1 VVVDPC
7 LRSTVDTVDWN
18 KRLSRKNRRMEM
30 IRKNAPTAAFRIMAI
45 TLLLS
50 CSLPLIVLAADP
62 DSVTVFAAA
71 STTNALNDI
80 GKMFAEKGHGKIVPS
95 YASSSTLAKQIE
107 NGAPANVFISA
118 DEPWMNYLEERKLI
132 EPGSWFDLLSNKL
145 VLIAPSDSSIN
156 KVEIGPKFDLSK
168 LLGNGKLATG
178 DPDHVP
184 VGKYAKAALEKLGV
198 WNDIES
204 KLARAAD
211 VRGALTLVERGE
223 APLGIVYAT
232 DAAITP
238 KVKVVGVFPA
248 ETHPKIVYPAA
259 LVTGKATAAAKSFLD
274 FLKTPEAK
282 AIFVKYGFAV
292 R

>member
-1 VVVDPC
+1 MVK
-7 LRSTVDTVDWN
+7 TN
-18 KRLSRKNRRMEM
+18 SRTTKCWM
-30 IRKNAPTAAFRIMAI
+30 MAI
-45 TLLLS
+45 AFLLTYGIPS
-50 CSLPLIVLAADP
+50 TTLAADNN
-62 DSVTVFAAA
+62 SVTVFAAA
-71 STTNALNDI
+71 STTNAINDI
-80 GKMFAEKGHGKIVPS
+80 GKMFSDKGLGRIVPS

-132 EPGSWFDLLSNKL
+132 VPGSRFDLLSNKL

-156 KVEIGPKFDLSK
+156 KVDIAPDFDLAR
-168 LLGNGKLATG
+168 LLGKAKLATG

-184 VGKYAKAALEKLGV
+184 VGKYAKAALEKLRV
-198 WNDIES
+198 WPEVES

-232 DAAITP
+232 DAAISS

-248 ETHPKIVYPAA
+248 DTHPKIVYPAA
-259 LVTGKATAAAKSFLD
+259 IISGKATDSAGSFIQ
-274 FLKTPEAK
+274 FLRTTESR
-282 AIFVKYGFAV
+282 AIFEKYGFTV

>member
-1 VVVDPC
+1 
-7 LRSTVDTVDWN
+7 
-18 KRLSRKNRRMEM
+18 M
-30 IRKNAPTAAFRIMAI
+30 IRQKSPTAAFRIMAI

-50 CSLPLIVLAADP
+50 CSLPLTAPTADS

-71 STTNALNDI
+71 STTNAINDI
-80 GKMFAEKGHGKIVPS
+80 GKMFTEKGSGKIVPS

-118 DEPWMNYLEERKLI
+118 DEPWMNYLEERKLV
-132 EPGSWFDLLSNKL
+132 EPGSRFDLLGNKL
-145 VLIAPSDSSIN
+145 VLVAPADSSI
-156 KVEIGPKFDLSK
+156 KVEIVPKFDLAK
-168 LLGNGKLATG
+168 LLGNGRLATG

-198 WNDIES
+198 WTDVEI

-223 APLGIVYAT
+223 APLGIVYST

-238 KVKVVGVFPA
+238 KVKVIGVFPA

-259 LVTGKATAAAKSFLD
+259 LIAGKATAAAKKFLE
-274 FLKTPEAK
+274 FLKKPESK
-282 AIFVKYGFAV
+282 AVFEKYGFTTLQ
-292 R
+292 

>member
-1 VVVDPC
+1 MIG
-7 LRSTVDTVDWN
+7 S
-18 KRLSRKNRRMEM
+18 SRTS
-30 IRKNAPTAAFRIMAI
+30 AFYAAVIA
-45 TLLLS
+45 LLLAL
-50 CSLPLIVLAADP
+50 CLPFASSAADP
-62 DSVTVFAAA
+62 LTVFAAA
-71 STTNALNDI
+71 STTNAINDI
-80 GKMFAEKGHGKIVPS
+80 GKIFSDKGMGKITPS

-132 EPGSWFDLLSNKL
+132 EPGSRFDLLGNKL
-145 VLIAPSDSSIN
+145 VLIAPADGEFN
-156 KVEIGPKFDLSK
+156 KVDIGPKFDLSK

-184 VGKYAKAALEKLGV
+184 AGKYAKDALVKLEV
-198 WNDIES
+198 WKDVEN
-204 KLARAAD
+204 KLARASD

-223 APLGIVYAT
+223 SPLGIVYST

-248 ETHPKIVYPAA
+248 DSHPKIIYPVAIVA
-259 LVTGKATAAAKSFLD
+259 GKASAEAKKFVE
-274 FLKTPEAK
+274 FLKTPDAK
-282 AIFVKYGFAV
+282 GVFEKYGFSTL